1 MNTANILYRKV
12 LLFKDAL
19 TNIQTIVSNYKIAAP
34 CVTSNTDENFS
45 VEDLIINELLDTII
59 SKEEEVFIKAGE
71 PLCYYVP
78 FKREESKLVI
88 DNNYDKYKPQ
98 IEGSMHRALSKF
110 KNGYRRFNK

>member
-1 MNTANILYRKV
+1 MIFNPKNHEPKI
-12 LLFKDAL
+12 LFK
-19 TNIQTIVSNYKIAAP
+19 KIIK
-34 CVTSNTDENFS
+34 TTKLF
-45 VEDLIINELLDTII
+45 
-59 SKEEEVFIKAGE
+59 KEEEVFIKAGE

-88 DNNYDKYKPQ
+88 DNNYDKYKSQ